1 MDDKKKPLELPEG
14 LSFTP
19 NPNGYPQVHLA
30 EGASAEIAFLAG
42 FLNGD
47 GKHADYVKQ
56 ILEAAER
63 GDEKPLT
70 ANEYSVT
77 VNGAE
82 VEIEHLWLSGNP
94 KHKYDKNMLVPLLRH
109 WLSLFP
115 ASHLG

>member
-19 NPNGYPQVHLA
+19 NPSGVPQVHLA
-30 EGASAEIAFLAG
+30 EGASAAIAHLAEFLKSEG
-42 FLNGD
+42 R
-47 GKHADYVKQ
+47 HPEYVKM
-56 ILEAAER
+56 ILEAAEN
-63 GDEKPLT
+63 GNQSALT
-70 ANEYSVT
+70 GNEYAVT

-94 KHKYDKNMLVPLLRH
+94 THKYDRNILLPLLRH

-115 ASHLG
+115 GTSS